1 MEPVYFLF
9 GLQTSKVG
17 YNLWHI
23 GLTRQPYFF
32 PSSHLSFLL
41 LHNTHTWFFVKM
53 LPCGLFVRSTHGPSA
68 HCHLQQLPLSLRPWI
83 LLWWACLRPWSCSL
97 IPAPRSTASFPDAAT
112 ASMRCC
118 TKSDASHCP
127 LLPQLRHLNS
137 STPLL
142 PCSYACVRDLSH
154 RALSAKFCGSIH

>member
-32 PSSHLSFLL
+32 PSSHLLFLL
-41 LHNTHTWFFVKM
+41 PRSTHTWFFVKM
-53 LPCGLFVRSTHGPSA
+53 LLCGLFVRSTHGPSA
-68 HCHLQQLPLSLRPWI
+68 HCHLQQLPLSLRS
-83 LLWWACLRPWSCSL
+83 WSCSL
-97 IPAPRSTASFPDAAT
+97 IPAPRSTASFPDMAT

-118 TKSDASHCP
+118 TKSGASHCP

-142 PCSYACVRDLSH
+142 PYSYACVRDLSH
-154 RALSAKFCGSIH
+154 RAMSAKFCGSIH